1 MKVTFALVSLLPLLA
16 AARRQPTAQNMNLP
30 TVDLATLE
38 EGAFQRSAARIG
50 KSVMGPDDD
59 LCPVGYPFVCN
70 GRCCPFNLCCAK
82 QCCSLKTDFCGA
94 DGQCYKYDS
103 SKEHG
108 FTDSAAS

>member
-16 AARRQPTAQNMNLP
+16 AARTQPMARNLP
-30 TVDLATLE
+30 TVDLASLN
-38 EGAFQRSAARIG
+38 EGDFHRSAARIG

-82 QCCSLKTDFCGA
+82 QCCSLNTDFCGA

-103 SKEHG
+103 SKAHG